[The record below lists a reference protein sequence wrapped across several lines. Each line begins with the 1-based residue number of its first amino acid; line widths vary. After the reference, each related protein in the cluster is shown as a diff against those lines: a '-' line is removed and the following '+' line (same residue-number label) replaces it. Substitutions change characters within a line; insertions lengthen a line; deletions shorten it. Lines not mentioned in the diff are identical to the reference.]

1 MLWLLRA
8 ICVLLLLP
16 FLTVAATPDRLPDAV
31 GVASLAPSYA
41 TAESR
46 SGSIVPRLTF
56 TQVKRVTAE
65 VEDGPEGEEAPS
77 FHSIRANVGD
87 DVAATAQSFV
97 RIAFD
102 CSHVI
107 ALADGAAPL
116 RRFIPYAGFPT
127 GPPAA

>member
-16 FLTVAATPDRLPDAV
+16 LLTVAATPDRLPDAV
-31 GVASLAPSYA
+31 ASLAPTYA

-46 SGSIVPRLTF
+46 SGSIVPRLALP
-56 TQVKRVTAE
+56 QVKRVTAE
-65 VEDGPEGEEAPS
+65 LEDGPAGEEAPS

-97 RIAFD
+97 RIAFE